1 MHRMKSPSRNHTTSV
16 ACQPGSYIRP
26 RRCPRPIAM
35 HALVAAIT
43 RLSPGV
49 YRRHMDAWSTATNKT
64 ICTTGLFPLQPGCH
78 RSEKRPNLIDIR
90 PTHSPPL
97 DPPPTS
103 PAYALPTSHI
113 IMAATIRLIYYNIR
127 ILSCLWP
134 VIYYID
140 SVVF

>member
-1 MHRMKSPSRNHTTSV
+1 MESPSRNPTTSV
-16 ACQPGSYIRP
+16 ACQPGSDIRS
-26 RRCPRPIAM
+26 RGYPRPFAM
-35 HALVAAIT
+35 HALVAAII

-49 YRRHMDAWSTATNKT
+49 YRRHMDACSTATNKM
-64 ICTTGLFPLQPGCH
+64 ICTTRLFPLQPGCH

-90 PTHSPPL
+90 PTHSQPL

-103 PAYALPTSHI
+103 TAYAPPTSHI

-127 ILSCLWP
+127 ILPCLRL
-134 VIYYID
+134 VICYID